1 MGSTSGNGSG
11 GSSLESPFQLEK
23 VEGRQVEAFSPG
35 AAAATAAIVIAAALA
50 LECFSSFHLL
60 VH

>member
-35 AAAATAAIVIAAALA
+35 AAATAAIVIAAALA

-60 VH
+60 EH